1 MKTSLF
7 DYKLPENLIANAPIS
22 PRDHSKLM
30 VINRIN
36 KTLVHKHFYD
46 LADIFTGNDVL
57 VFNQTKVF
65 PARLIGQKPTGGK
78 IEILLT
84 KQLSSNT
91 WQAIF
96 KGSLKSS
103 SDILFP
109 NAQAKILEVKDNE
122 VKLHFDVNDFWE
134 WLYAYGQTPLPPY
147 IKNKSSE
154 NKIRIQ
160 YQTVYAKNQGSIAA
174 PTAGFHFTNK
184 LLDKLKNKGT
194 QLEYVTLHVGLGT
207 FLPVKTDEIEKHKMH
222 SEYFSLEQNTATRLN
237 NAKKQGKRII
247 SVGTTTTRV
256 LESCATTKG
265 KLEAKTGKTNIFIYP
280 PYKFRFVDSLI
291 TNFHLP
297 HSTLLALVSALVSY
311 PNLPDGRLVLPKF
324 VSFKKSLMGK
334 AYKEAIREKYRF
346 YSFGD
351 SSIIL

>member
-7 DYKLPENLIANAPIS
+7 EYKLPENLIANAPIS

-30 VINRIN
+30 VINRTN

-46 LADIFTGNDVL
+46 LADIFTDKDVL

-96 KGSLKSS
+96 KGPLKSES
-103 SDILFP
+103 RVLFSDTE
-109 NAQAKILEVKDNE
+109 AQILEVKNNQ
-122 VKLHFDVNDFWE
+122 VKLKFDLSDFWK
-134 WLYAYGQTPLPPY
+134 WLYAHGQTPLPPY
-147 IKNKSSE
+147 IKNKSAE
-154 NKIRIQ
+154 DKIRTQ

-174 PTAGFHFTNK
+174 PTAGFHFTQE
-184 LLDKLKNKGT
+184 LLDKSKNKGT

-222 SEYFSLEQNTATRLN
+222 SEYFSLEHDTATRLN
-237 NAKKQGKRII
+237 NAKKQGRRII

-256 LESCATTKG
+256 LESCSTTKG

-280 PYKFRFVDSLI
+280 PYKFRFVDSLV

-311 PNLPDGRLVLPKF
+311 PNTDEKF
-324 VSFKKSLMGK
+324 ENFGKSLMGK
-334 AYKEAIREKYRF
+334 AYKEAIRKKYRF